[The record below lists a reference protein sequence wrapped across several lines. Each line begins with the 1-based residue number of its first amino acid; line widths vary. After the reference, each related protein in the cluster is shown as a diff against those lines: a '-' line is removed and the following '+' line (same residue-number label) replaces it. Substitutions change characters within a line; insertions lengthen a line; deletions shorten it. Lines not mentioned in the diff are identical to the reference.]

1 MEAPIEPPEPGPIEP
16 LPAEPAFPIAR
27 DNVTLTALLS
37 RASDAWSRE
46 LATWVLAILLYGL
59 LGLGIPFALGMVWG
73 FLSTIQEASGE
84 PSAMFSA
91 VNVIVQ
97 IVLQVLQLVLAA
109 VFTLGL
115 WAMAVRALHGH
126 RTTVGVLFSQLS
138 KIWKYILQSLAV
150 GLGAILIILPIVI
163 IVFLV
168 FVGPVDLDTPMNEIL
183 DDAGPP
189 FGIASLVLLPLYVY
203 VIAGIAFMQAEL
215 AFNDDAGPI
224 DAIIYSWRIA
234 RGRRWRIIGVG
245 LIAMLIWMGSAM
257 LCGIG
262 LLFGAPFVLLLFAA
276 LYLALRNGAD
286 VPRANTATTLGR
298 EY

>member
-1 MEAPIEPPEPGPIEP
+1 MEQPPEPGFS
-16 LPAEPAFPIAR
+16 LAR
-27 DNVTLTALLS
+27 DNVTLTDLLS
-37 RASDAWSRE
+37 RASEAWSRD
-46 LATWVLAILLYGL
+46 LAAWLLAMLLYGL

-73 FLSTIQEASGE
+73 FFATIQEANGE
-84 PSAMFSA
+84 PSAMFAA

-97 IVLQVLQLVLAA
+97 VVLQVVQLVLAA

-115 WAMAVRALHGH
+115 WAMALRGLHGH

-138 KIWKYILQSLAV
+138 KIWKYILQTLAV
-150 GLGAILIILPIVI
+150 GLGAILIILPIIV
-163 IVFLV
+163 IVFLA
-168 FVGPVDLDTPMNEIL
+168 FVGPVDLDTPMNEII

-203 VIAGIAFMQAEL
+203 IVTGIAFMQAEL

-224 DAIIYSWRIA
+224 DAILYSWRIA

-245 LIAMLIWMGSAM
+245 LIAGLIWLGSAM
-257 LCGIG
+257 LCGVG
-262 LLFGAPFVLLLFAA
+262 LFFGAPFVLLLFGA

-286 VPRANTATTLGR
+286 VAPANTATTLGR
-298 EY
+298 RY

>member
-1 MEAPIEPPEPGPIEP
+1 MEQPPEPGFS
-16 LPAEPAFPIAR
+16 LAR
-27 DNVTLTALLS
+27 DNVTLTDLLS
-37 RASDAWSRE
+37 RASEAWSRD
-46 LATWVLAILLYGL
+46 LAAWLLAMLLYGL

-73 FLSTIQEASGE
+73 FFATIQEANGE
-84 PSAMFSA
+84 PSAMFAA

-97 IVLQVLQLVLAA
+97 VVLQVVQLVLAA

-115 WAMAVRALHGH
+115 WAMALRGLHGH

-138 KIWKYILQSLAV
+138 KIWKYILQALAV
-150 GLGAILIILPIVI
+150 GLGAILIVLPIIV
-163 IVFLV
+163 IVFLA
-168 FVGPVDLDTPMNEIL
+168 FVGPVDLDTPMNEII

-203 VIAGIAFMQAEL
+203 IVTGIAFIQAEL

-245 LIAMLIWMGSAM
+245 LIAGLIWLGSAM

-262 LLFGAPFVLLLFAA
+262 LLFGAPFVLLLFGA

-286 VPRANTATTLGR
+286 VPPANTATTLGR
-298 EY
+298 QY